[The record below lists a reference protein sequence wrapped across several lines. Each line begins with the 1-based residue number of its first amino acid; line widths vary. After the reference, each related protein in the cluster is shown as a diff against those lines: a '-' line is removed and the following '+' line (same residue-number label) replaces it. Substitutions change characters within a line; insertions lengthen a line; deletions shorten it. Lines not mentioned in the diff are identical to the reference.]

1 MRAMA
6 LRASLLYLVDFV
18 ARFDHSGCSEAD
30 SQEEQVFTISKVVT
44 RIFVQLKQGCGS
56 VIFQRRS
63 PKVGEGC

>member
-44 RIFVQLKQGCGS
+44 RIFVQLK
-56 VIFQRRS
+56 
-63 PKVGEGC
+63 